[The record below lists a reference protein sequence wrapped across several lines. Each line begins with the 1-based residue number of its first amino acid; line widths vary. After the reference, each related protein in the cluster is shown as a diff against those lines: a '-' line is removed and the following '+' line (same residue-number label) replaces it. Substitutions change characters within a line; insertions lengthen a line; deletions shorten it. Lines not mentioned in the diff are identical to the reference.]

1 MKQIN
6 DLLKK
11 YHLKPHRYI
20 KSGKV
25 FIIDTDNGRFV
36 MKNKKDLSPVY
47 HYLSSR
53 AFTYYPEDISEEED
67 SYAIF
72 PYVEDY
78 DIPKEQKM
86 VDMIDLVSLLH
97 NKTTHYKEI
106 DEEEYKKIYEDLM
119 NNIAYLESYYNDI
132 ITIAESKVY
141 MSPSEYLFAR
151 NITKI
156 FSALQFC
163 KENLEKWYEKV
174 KKIQKKRLTVVHNNL
189 SSDHFIRNENSYLI
203 SWDHAKV
210 DLPIFD
216 LYKLYQNEGLEIEF
230 SSLLKRYEKN
240 YPLLEEERELLFIL
254 ISMPAKVSF
263 IGTEY
268 QKCVEVT
275 KMIDSVYKTESI
287 ISPYY
292 TEEEKT
298 E

>member
-25 FIIDTDNGRFV
+25 FIIDTNNGKFV
-36 MKNKKDLSPVY
+36 LKSKTNNDLVY
-47 HYLSSR
+47 RYLNSR
-53 AFTYYPEDISEEED
+53 AFSYYPKDTSEED
-67 SYAIF
+67 DDYSIF

-119 NNIAYLESYYNDI
+119 NNIAYLESYYSDI
-132 ITIAESKVY
+132 ITIAESKIY

-156 FSALQFC
+156 FAALNFC
-163 KENLEKWYEKV
+163 QDNLQKWYEKV
-174 KKIQKKRLTVVHNNL
+174 KNTQKKRLVVVHNNL
-189 SSDHFIRNENSYLI
+189 SSEHFIRNDSSYLI

-210 DLPIFD
+210 DSPIFD
-216 LYKLYQNEGLEIEF
+216 LYKLYQKEGLEIEF

-254 ISMPAKVSF
+254 ISMPSKVSF
-263 IGTEY
+263 TGSEY
-268 QKCVEVT
+268 QKCAEVT
-275 KMIDSVYKTESI
+275 KMIDSLYKSEMI
-287 ISPYY
+287 VSPYY